1 MELQNWQVPLV
12 LGCAALL
19 FFLTIWVLVLSL
31 KLNRLTRLLNRLMP
45 EGSERSFDQ
54 LLEQL
59 LIKQEENRTLLAS
72 VETRLEKL
80 HSLLQGCLQRVG
92 LVRFDAFDD
101 IAGQQSFSVALLDNE
116 GNGIVITSLFG
127 RTESRCYAKPVIQ
140 GNSPHRLSEEEM
152 AAIRQAME
160 KPIGHRGGQ

>member
-1 MELQNWQVPLV
+1 MELQNWQMPLV
-12 LGCAALL
+12 LGCAAVV
-19 FFLTIWVLVLSL
+19 FFLTIWVLALSL
-31 KLNRLTRLLNRLMP
+31 KLNRLMRLLNRLVP
-45 EGSERSFDQ
+45 EGSKRSLDQ

-72 VETRLEKL
+72 VETRVEKL

-92 LVRFDAFDD
+92 LVRFDAFEDV
-101 IAGQQSFSVALLDNE
+101 AGQQSFSVALLDNQ
-116 GNGIVITSLFG
+116 GNGVVITSLFG

-140 GNSPHRLSEEEM
+140 GNSPHRLSEEET

-160 KPIGHRGGQ
+160 QPIGHQGG

>member
-1 MELQNWQVPLV
+1 MELQNWQMSLV
-12 LGCAALL
+12 LGGAVLLL
-19 FFLTIWVLVLSL
+19 FLTVWVLVLSL
-31 KLNRLTRLLNRLMP
+31 KLNRLTRLLKRLVP
-45 EGSERSFDQ
+45 EGTESSLDR

-92 LVRFDAFDD
+92 LVRFDAFED
-101 IAGQQSFSVALLDNE
+101 ISGQQSFSVALLDNQ
-116 GNGIVITSLFG
+116 GNGVVITSLFG

-160 KPIGHRGGQ
+160 QSIGHQGGR

>member
-1 MELQNWQVPLV
+1 MELQNWQMPLV

-19 FFLTIWVLVLSL
+19 LFLTIWVLALSL
-31 KLNRLTRLLNRLMP
+31 RLNRLMRLLRRLVP
-45 EGSERSFDQ
+45 ENSERSLDQ

-59 LIKQEENRTLLAS
+59 LVKQEENRTLLAS

-80 HSLLQGCLQRVG
+80 DSLLQGCLQRVG
-92 LVRFDAFDD
+92 LVRFDAFEDV
-101 IAGQQSFSVALLDNE
+101 AGQQSFSVALLDNQ
-116 GNGIVITSLFG
+116 GNGVVITSLFG
-127 RTESRCYAKPVIQ
+127 RTESRCYAKPVIR

-160 KPIGHRGGQ
+160 QPIGHRGG

>member
-116 GNGIVITSLFG
+116 GNGVVITSLFG

>member
-1 MELQNWQVPLV
+1 MMELQNWQMPLV
-12 LGCAALL
+12 LGCAAVV
-19 FFLTIWVLVLSL
+19 FFLTIWVLALSL
-31 KLNRLTRLLNRLMP
+31 KLNRLMRLLNRLVP
-45 EGSERSFDQ
+45 EGSKRSLDQ

-72 VETRLEKL
+72 VETRVEKL

-92 LVRFDAFDD
+92 LVRFDAFEDV
-101 IAGQQSFSVALLDNE
+101 AGQQSFSVALLDNQ
-116 GNGIVITSLFG
+116 GNGVVITSLFG

-140 GNSPHRLSEEEM
+140 GNSPHRLSEEET

-160 KPIGHRGGQ
+160 QPIGHQGG